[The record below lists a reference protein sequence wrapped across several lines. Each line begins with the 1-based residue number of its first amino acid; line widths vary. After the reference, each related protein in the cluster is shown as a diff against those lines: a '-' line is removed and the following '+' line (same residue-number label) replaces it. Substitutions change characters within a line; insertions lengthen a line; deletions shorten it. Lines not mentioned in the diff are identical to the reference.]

1 MKKTI
6 ILILALLPI
15 VLLIVISV
23 AGRILS
29 TYQHIEV
36 ARVVFTDDAGNELDA
51 NAVLTLGVGETK
63 NTKIKIFPE
72 LAANKKVSYSSTDE
86 TVCTVDASGAVTGVR
101 SGSAIII
108 VRTAEG
114 NKTAKLNV
122 VVRADS
128 VTGVTVTPGSL
139 KMMKGESRDLSV
151 VVEPYA
157 ALNKNV
163 TYETSDSLVVT
174 VSKTGKL
181 KAVGAGTAIITVTTV
196 DGGFTATCE
205 VTVIEETPPLQFD
218 FENVDFTGVDF
229 IGIGNI
235 TSEGTGYL
243 ITAPKGNDNPNPTIN
258 LKGVCLKVDEKTDRS
273 EICIRVVS
281 GSATVDENGVLTF
294 TQRGIVNVEAFV
306 GDPENPTYRV
316 EIRIA
321 WLE

>member
-128 VTGVTVTPGSL
+128 VTGVTVTPSTL
-139 KMMKGESRDLSV
+139 EMMKGESRDLGV

-163 TYETSDSLVVT
+163 TYTTDKPYVVT

-181 KAVGAGTAIITVTTV
+181 KAVGTGTAIITVTTV

-205 VTVIEETPPLQFD
+205 VTVTEETPPLLF
-218 FENVDFTGVDF
+218 DFTGVA
-229 IGIGNI
+229 GMQQM
-235 TSEGTGYL
+235 GTGYL
-243 ITAPKGNDNPNPTIN
+243 TADPTVD
-258 LKGVCLKVDEKTDRS
+258 LMQGLKVDETIDQN
-273 EICIRVVS
+273 EISFRVAS
-281 GSATVDENGVLTF
+281 DSATVDENGVLTF
-294 TQRGIVNVEAFV
+294 TQQDVVTVEAFV
-306 GDPENPTYRV
+306 GDSENPTYRV

-321 WLE
+321 WQQ

>member
-128 VTGVTVTPGSL
+128 VTGVTVTPSTL
-139 KMMKGESRDLSV
+139 EMMKGESRDLGV

-163 TYETSDSLVVT
+163 TYTTSNSSVVT

-181 KAVGAGTAIITVTTV
+181 KAVGTGTAIITVTTV
-196 DGGFTATCE
+196 DGGFTATCT
-205 VTVIEETPPLQFD
+205 VTVTEETPPLLF
-218 FENVDFTGVDF
+218 DFTGVA
-229 IGIGNI
+229 GMQQM
-235 TSEGTGYL
+235 GTGYL
-243 ITAPKGNDNPNPTIN
+243 TADPTVD
-258 LKGVCLKVDEKTDRS
+258 LMQGLKVDETIDQN
-273 EICIRVVS
+273 EISFRVAS
-281 GSATVDENGVLTF
+281 DSATVDENGVLTF
-294 TQRGIVNVEAFV
+294 TQQDVVTVEAFV
-306 GDPENPTYRV
+306 GDSENPTYRV

-321 WLE
+321 WQQ

>member
-128 VTGVTVTPGSL
+128 VTGVTVTPSTL
-139 KMMKGESRDLSV
+139 EMMIGESRDLGV

-163 TYETSDSLVVT
+163 TYETSDSSVVT

-181 KAVGAGTAIITVTTV
+181 KAVGTGTAIITVTTV
-196 DGGFTATCE
+196 DGGFTATCT
-205 VTVIEETPPLQFD
+205 VTVTEKTPPLLF
-218 FENVDFTGVDF
+218 DFTGVAGMQQM
-229 IGIGNI
+229 GIG
-235 TSEGTGYL
+235 YL
-243 ITAPKGNDNPNPTIN
+243 TADPTVD
-258 LKGVCLKVDEKTDRS
+258 LMQGLKVDETIDQN
-273 EICIRVVS
+273 EISFRVAS
-281 GSATVDENGVLTF
+281 DSATVDENGVLTF
-294 TQRGIVNVEAFV
+294 TQQDVVTVEAFV
-306 GDPENPTYRV
+306 GDSENPTYRV
-316 EIRIA
+316 EILIV
-321 WLE
+321 WQQ

>member
-36 ARVVFTDDAGNELDA
+36 SRVVFTDDAGNELDA

-72 LAANKKVSYSSTDE
+72 LAANKRVSYSSTDE

-101 SGSAIII
+101 SGSAVII
-108 VRTAEG
+108 VRTADG
-114 NKTAKLNV
+114 NKIAKLNV
-122 VVRADS
+122 FVRADG
-128 VTGVTVTPGSL
+128 VTGVTLTPDML
-139 KMMKGESRDLSV
+139 EMLIGESRDLSV

-163 TYETSDSLVVT
+163 TYTSSDLSVVT
-174 VSKTGKL
+174 VSAAGKL
-181 KAVGAGTAIITVTTV
+181 KAVGTGTATITVTTV
-196 DGGFTATCE
+196 DGGFTDTCV
-205 VTVIEETPPLQFD
+205 VTVKEDTPPLLF
-218 FENVDFTGVDF
+218 DFTGVDGMQA
-229 IGIGNI
+229 IGAGYI
-235 TSEGTGYL
+235 TTQPTVDLAAGLKIDEG
-243 ITAPKGNDNPNPTIN
+243 IAPEDVHFRIAS
-258 LKGVCLKVDEKTDRS
+258 DE
-273 EICIRVVS
+273 
-281 GSATVDENGVLTF
+281 SATVDENGLLTF
-294 TQRGIVNVEAFV
+294 AQSDIVTVEAFV

-316 EIRIA
+316 EVRIA
-321 WLE
+321 WSE

>member
-36 ARVVFTDDAGNELDA
+36 SRVVFTDDAGNELEA

-72 LAANKKVSYSSTDE
+72 LAANKRVSYSSTDE

-122 VVRADS
+122 IVRADG
-128 VTGVTVTPGSL
+128 VTGVTVTPNEL
-139 KMMKGESRDLSV
+139 EMMIGESRDLSV

-157 ALNKNV
+157 ALNKSV
-163 TYETSDSLVVT
+163 TYDTSNSSIVT

-181 KAVGAGTAIITVTTV
+181 KAVGTGTAIITVKTV
-196 DGGFTATCE
+196 DGGFTATCA
-205 VTVIEETPPLQFD
+205 VTVKEDTPPLF
-218 FENVDFTGVDF
+218 FDFTGVE
-229 IGIGNI
+229 GMQQM
-235 TSEGTGYL
+235 GTGYL
-243 ITAPKGNDNPNPTIN
+243 TANPTVD
-258 LKGVCLKVDEKTDRS
+258 LTLGLKVDETTDS
-273 EICIRVVS
+273 DEICFRVVS
-281 GSATVDENGVLTF
+281 DSATVDENGVLTF
-294 TQRGIVNVEAFV
+294 TQTDVVTVEAFV
-306 GDPENPTYRV
+306 GDAENPTYRV
-316 EIRIA
+316 EVRIA
-321 WLE
+321 WMQ

>member
-128 VTGVTVTPGSL
+128 VTGVTVTPSTL
-139 KMMKGESRDLSV
+139 EMMIGESRDLGV

-163 TYETSDSLVVT
+163 TYTTSEDSVVT

-181 KAVGAGTAIITVTTV
+181 KAVGTGTAIITVTTV
-196 DGGFTATCE
+196 DGGFTATCT
-205 VTVIEETPPLQFD
+205 VTVTEKTPPLLF
-218 FENVDFTGVDF
+218 DFTGVA
-229 IGIGNI
+229 GMQQM
-235 TSEGTGYL
+235 GTGYL
-243 ITAPKGNDNPNPTIN
+243 TAAPTVD
-258 LKGVCLKVDEKTDRS
+258 LMQGLKVDETIDQN
-273 EICIRVVS
+273 EISFRVAS
-281 GSATVDENGVLTF
+281 DSATVDENGVLTF
-294 TQRGIVNVEAFV
+294 TQQDVVTVEAFV
-306 GDPENPTYRV
+306 GDSENPTYRV

-321 WLE
+321 WQQ